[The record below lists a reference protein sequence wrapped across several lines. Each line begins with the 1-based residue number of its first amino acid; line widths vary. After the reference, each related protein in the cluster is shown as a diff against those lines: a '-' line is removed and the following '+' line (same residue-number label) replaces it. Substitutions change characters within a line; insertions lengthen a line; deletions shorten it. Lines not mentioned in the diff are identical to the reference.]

1 MYVIYMQI
9 GNRYMFYS
17 NVTGLPVYSTLEV
30 CIRRETAVCVTGHRE
45 KLIAPYRDDP
55 DMLGITRT
63 AVKLM
68 LERYIDIV
76 MDKGYTTLISGL
88 AEGTD
93 LWAADYVIS
102 RKRFASECKLIGIM
116 PYLKHANGFSAENT
130 ELLKRVERHADLLIT
145 TCDNRNMIYGKTVGS
160 NADPHVYRD
169 RNFFMVDN
177 SAAVIAFHSE
187 ASAHSGTGQT
197 VRYAERLGKPIFSF
211 GIDDVYNVID
221 SAGPDKA
228 AIFEALK
235 SIKFSVPK
243 P

>member
-1 MYVIYMQI
+1 
-9 GNRYMFYS
+9 MFYS
-17 NVTGLPVYSTLEV
+17 NMTGLPVYSALEI
-30 CIRRETAVCVTGHRE
+30 CIRRDTAVCVTGHRE
-45 KLIAPYRDDP
+45 KLIAPYRNDP
-55 DMLGITRT
+55 CMMEITCT

-88 AEGTD
+88 AEGAD
-93 LWAADYVIS
+93 LWAADYVIA

-116 PYLKHANGFSAENT
+116 PYLRHADGFSAKNT
-130 ELLKRVERHADLLIT
+130 ELLKHVERHADLLIT
-145 TCDNRNMIYGKTVGS
+145 TCDNRNMIYGKKGGF

-177 SAAVIAFHSE
+177 SSAVIAFYSE
-187 ASAHSGTGQT
+187 SAHSGTGQT
-197 VRYAERLGKPIFSF
+197 VRYAEHRGKPIFSF
-211 GIDDVYNVID
+211 GLKDVYNVID
-221 SAGPDKA
+221 SAGTEKA
-228 AIFEALK
+228 ALIETIK